1 MTQATTS
8 LPSLDSDYALTAEQI
23 ASFQKN
29 GHIMLPGVCS
39 PEEIAVYRPILNAA
53 TDRYNTETRPM
64 EERDTYGKAF
74 LQIMNIWRQDEDV
87 RYFTLARRFAKIA
100 ADLMQAE
107 GTRLYHDQA
116 LYKEPHGGHTPWHQ
130 DQYYWPLQ
138 TQGIQTVTMWMPLVD
153 VSIDMG
159 ALTFASGSQKDGFY
173 GKLEISDE
181 SDNIYER
188 YVAEKGYPVHN
199 EVMRAGDATFHAG
212 WTVHCAPGNASSTM
226 REVMT
231 IIYFADG
238 VHILTPDNPFR
249 EADLA
254 NWLPG
259 SKPGDLAAS
268 ELNPL
273 LYHR

>member
-1 MTQATTS
+1 MTQVSTS
-8 LPSLDSDYALTAEQI
+8 LPNLDTDYALTPDQI

-39 PEEIAVYRPILNAA
+39 PDEIAGYRPVLNAA
-53 TDRYNTETRPM
+53 TERYKTENRPM

-74 LQIMNIWRQDEDV
+74 LQIMNLWVRDEQA
-87 RYFTLARRFAKIA
+87 RRFTMARRFAKIA

-107 GTRLYHDQA
+107 GARLYHDQA
-116 LYKEPHGGHTPWHQ
+116 LYKEAHGGHTPWHQ
-130 DQYYWPLQ
+130 DQYYWPLD
-138 TQGIQTVTMWMPLVD
+138 TQGIQAVTMWMPLVD

-159 ALTFASGSQKDGFY
+159 ALTFASGSQQDGFM
-173 GKLEISDE
+173 GHIEISDKSE
-181 SDNIYER
+181 EIFAD
-188 YVAEKGYPVHN
+188 YVAQKGYPVHN

-212 WTVHCAPGNASSTM
+212 WTLHCAPGNASDTM

-238 VHILTPDNPFR
+238 IRILTPDNPNR
-249 EADLA
+249 QDDLEG
-254 NWLPG
+254 WLPG
-259 SKPGDLAAS
+259 LKPGDLAAS